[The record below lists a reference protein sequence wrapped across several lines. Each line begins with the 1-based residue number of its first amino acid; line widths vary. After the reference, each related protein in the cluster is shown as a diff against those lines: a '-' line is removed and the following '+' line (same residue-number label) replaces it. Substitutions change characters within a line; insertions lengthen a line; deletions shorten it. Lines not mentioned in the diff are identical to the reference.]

1 MKYLIL
7 FLILLINFNCS
18 NTKDIEKSKEL
29 MSLGK
34 YSIAEDILKK
44 IINNNTENIEAM
56 NLLGISYYELKKFKE
71 SEEIFSQLIKKSK
84 NYKYYYNRGNARIE
98 LNKLSESIIDYTY
111 ALKLNPNEADI
122 YINRGNSYYRNKNYN
137 KALEDFQKASEIEI
151 KNYKTYYFMAK
162 TEFLLNKFDIA
173 IYNLEKSITLNPKF
187 TDGYFW
193 LGLAYIQINRSKEG
207 CLTLKKAKELGHI
220 NADEAISA
228 NCL

>member
-7 FLILLINFNCS
+7 FLILFINLNCS
-18 NTKDIEKSKEL
+18 NTKDIEKSKDL

-34 YSIAEDILKK
+34 YSIAVDILKK
-44 IINNNTENIEAM
+44 IIDNNVEDIEAM

-71 SEEIFSQLIKKSK
+71 SEEIFTQLIKVNK

-98 LNKLSESIIDYTY
+98 LNKLSESITDYTY
-111 ALKLNPNEADI
+111 ALDLNPNEADI

-137 KALEDFQKASEIEI
+137 KALEDFQKASEIET

-162 TEFLLNKFDIA
+162 TEFLLDEFDIA

-193 LGLAYIQINRSKEG
+193 LGLAYIQTNKSKEG

-220 NADEAISA
+220 NAQEAIAA